1 MPRSTRSR
9 CRPLSANSLLVLA
22 SLAGSSAA
30 AHAAAPNCVDVQVGS
45 ARSYDCIN
53 QALKGDVASSR
64 AAPDPSTL
72 DATSPA
78 PRIGLYNQ
86 AGTREHLGANF
97 GISAFPARPQ
107 TTFPARPQ

>member
-9 CRPLSANSLLVLA
+9 SRLRSASSLAVLA
-22 SLAGSSAA
+22 FLLPAA
-30 AHAAAPNCVDVQVGS
+30 AGAAQPDCVDVQVGS
-45 ARSYDCIN
+45 ARSFDCIN
-53 QALKGDVASSR
+53 QALKSDVARSR
-64 AAPDPSTL
+64 AEPDASTL
-72 DATSPA
+72 SATSPA

-107 TTFPARPQ
+107 PTYAARPQ